1 MMRSFKEVDLD
12 DPTSAVPAFLALISM
27 VLTYS
32 ISNGIGIGAISYVF
46 IRICTG
52 KFSKKD
58 LITLAIAVIFILK
71 FVSVTV

>member
-58 LITLAIAVIFILK
+58 IITLLIAILFIFK
-71 FVSVTV
+71 FITITV